1 MRYNASACC
10 EVVMGRHKGT
20 RSSKKKRARQA
31 AGRRKKK
38 RDQEKRWAKN
48 RTKRMQ
54 TNGDGEGMWMVWRGD
69 GTSGAFSRRE
79 RCAHARERVS
89 ESYDCVGAAHV
100 LLYCDSSSM
109 QVLSFRCRGV
119 LVYTRSPEMLSGSF
133 LCAPRCYLRRSER
146 PYVLGRAGPR
156 ARLLLSGGA
165 QTFSMC
171 DKSKSI
177 GASLSLACSNKIG
190 RRL

>member
-20 RSSKKKRARQA
+20 RSSKKNARDKQPDAERRKETKKSDGQKTERKECKQTGMARGCGWCGVGMGQAAPSPGGRDARAR
-31 AGRRKKK
+31 
-38 RDQEKRWAKN
+38 
-48 RTKRMQ
+48 
-54 TNGDGEGMWMVWRGD
+54 
-69 GTSGAFSRRE
+69 
-79 RCAHARERVS
+79 ARERVS

-133 LCAPRCYLRRSER
+133 LCAPRCYPRRSER
-146 PYVLGRAGPR
+146 PYVLGRAGLR
-156 ARLLLSGGA
+156 GRLLLSGGA
-165 QTFSMC
+165 QTFS
-171 DKSKSI
+171 
-177 GASLSLACSNKIG
+177 G
-190 RRL
+190 